1 MKKTIDYYMKLP
13 HRKEVLEDCD
23 EGGFIIS
30 FPELPG
36 CLSIGETLEEAW
48 RNSEDAKHA
57 WLTAALED
65 GVNIAEPKDIDNYSG
80 QFKLRLPKSLH
91 KQLAEQASIEGISMN
106 QYCLFLLSQNMY
118 RQGR

>member
-13 HRKEVLEDCD
+13 YKKEVFEDYD
-23 EGGFIIS
+23 EGGFVIS

-36 CLSIGETLEEAW
+36 CLSSGETLEEAW
-48 RNSEDAKHA
+48 HNSDEAKYE
-57 WLTAALED
+57 WLLAALED
-65 GVNIAEPKDIDNYSG
+65 GINIVEPKDINNYSG
-80 QFKLRLPKSLH
+80 QFKLRIPKSLH

-118 RQGR
+118 RQNR

>member
-13 HRKEVLEDCD
+13 HKKEVFEDHD
-23 EGGFIIS
+23 EGGFVIS

-36 CLSIGETLEEAW
+36 CLSTGETLEEAW
-48 RNSEDAKHA
+48 QNAADAKYA
-57 WLTAALED
+57 WLMAALED
-65 GVNIAEPKDIDNYSG
+65 GVTIAEPKDIDSYSG

-91 KQLAEQASIEGISMN
+91 KQLAEQAMIEGISMN

-118 RQGR
+118 RQNR

>member
-13 HRKEVLEDCD
+13 HKKEVFEDPD
-23 EGGFIIS
+23 EGGFVIS

-36 CLSIGETLEEAW
+36 CLSAGETLEDAW
-48 RNSEDAKHA
+48 KNSDDAKYT
-57 WLTAALED
+57 WLLAALED
-65 GVNIAEPKDIDNYSG
+65 GINIAEPKDTDQYSG

-91 KQLAEQASIEGISMN
+91 KQLAEQALVEGISMN

-118 RQGR
+118 RHGR

>member
-1 MKKTIDYYMKLP
+1 M
-13 HRKEVLEDCD
+13 
-23 EGGFIIS
+23 IS

-48 RNSEDAKHA
+48 CNSEDAKYA

-91 KQLAEQASIEGISMN
+91 KQLAEQALIEGISMN